1 MRDSESQRAGYSWA
15 RASAVMM
22 TAIFASRLLGML
34 RDTVIAFR
42 FGQNEL
48 TDAYRAAFQLP
59 DLLFFM
65 VAGGALSSSLMPIF
79 SRYWETGQREEAW
92 RVFSIVATVMVSLT
106 TALVLLLEILAP
118 LAVALMFPGFDA
130 ERLALTTHMT
140 RIVLPAQICFL
151 LGGLMMA
158 TLYARKHF
166 VAPAL
171 GPNIYNI
178 GIIFGGL
185 VLALWLGVSGLAWGA
200 LAGAFIGSVLLP
212 LVMMRRLGSAFRLE
226 FNLRHEGAREVFRL
240 MLPVMFGL
248 SLPGIYMLILRVF
261 ASWLPVGA
269 ISALDNAN
277 RQMQAPLG
285 IVGQGIA
292 LAIFPA
298 LTTLAAREEWGAL
311 RETLRRGLR
320 LVWFLTAP
328 ATALL
333 LVLAEDISR
342 VLLQYGRFTP
352 TDTPLVA
359 SALRAFALGLFAWSG
374 QALIARGFF
383 ALRDSLTPVLVGTAV
398 TMVFVPLCMLLMR
411 LQGHVGLALATSIA
425 ATLQMVWMARLLSR
439 RIPSDAPARGDSLL
453 RFLTATGVAVALMG
467 LTAVVLHTG
476 LHALLPELSGEP
488 TRVWNRA
495 DGRASLDL
503 GLPTRLRQARRA
515 GDRLCVARAAARL
528 VARHNRQPLATPR
541 QHAACHVVG
550 VLITALGGDSL
561 RRAASVAAPAHKV
574 DGLVLGQLLDPLLYL
589 IERLVHCLLDA
600 LLLELGRRAHID
612 NQRLL
617 VGAPLVDLAR

>member
-1 MRDSESQRAGYSWA
+1 MRDSESQQAGYSWA

-106 TALVLLLEILAP
+106 TALVLALEILAP

-130 ERLALTTHMT
+130 QRLALTTHMT

-166 VAPAL
+166 LAPAL

-212 LVMMRRLGSAFRLE
+212 LVVMRRLGSAFRLE

-261 ASWLPVGA
+261 ASWLPAGA

-285 IVGQGIA
+285 IVGQGVA

-298 LTTLAAREEWGAL
+298 LTTLAAREDWGAL

-328 ATALL
+328 ATVLL
-333 LVLAEDISR
+333 ARAGGRHQPHLAAVRQVHANGHAVGGECAAGVRAGAVRVVGAGVDCAGLFRAARLADPRAGRHGGDSR
-342 VLLQYGRFTP
+342 VC
-352 TDTPLVA
+352 A
-359 SALRAFALGLFAWSG
+359 AL
-374 QALIARGFF
+374 
-383 ALRDSLTPVLVGTAV
+383 
-398 TMVFVPLCMLLMR
+398 
-411 LQGHVGLALATSIA
+411 HA
-425 ATLQMVWMARLLSR
+425 A
-439 RIPSDAPARGDSLL
+439 DAPAGACGAGVGDFDRRHAADGVDGAAAESAHSQRRSLPRRTACTVPRGDG
-453 RFLTATGVAVALMG
+453 R
-467 LTAVVLHTG
+467 
-476 LHALLPELSGEP
+476 
-488 TRVWNRA
+488 RRRA
-495 DGRASLDL
+495 DGTN
-503 GLPTRLRQARRA
+503 GV
-515 GDRLCVARAAARL
+515 RLCT
-528 VARHNRQPLATPR
+528 QDCTPCCPTFR
-541 QHAACHVVG
+541 
-550 VLITALGGDSL
+550 
-561 RRAASVAAPAHKV
+561 
-574 DGLVLGQLLDPLLYL
+574 
-589 IERLVHCLLDA
+589 
-600 LLLELGRRAHID
+600 
-612 NQRLL
+612 
-617 VGAPLVDLAR
+617 

>member
-1 MRDSESQRAGYSWA
+1 MRDSESQQAGYSWA

-22 TAIFASRLLGML
+22 TAILASRLLGML

-65 VAGGALSSSLMPIF
+65 AAGGALSSSLMPIF

-106 TALVLLLEILAP
+106 TALVLALEILAP

-130 ERLALTTHMT
+130 QRLALTTHMT

-166 VAPAL
+166 LAPAL

-200 LAGAFIGSVLLP
+200 LAGAFVGSVLLP
-212 LVMMRRLGSAFRLE
+212 LVVMRRLGSAFRLE

-261 ASWLPVGA
+261 ASWLPAGA

-328 ATALL
+328 ATVLL

-342 VLLQYGRFTP
+342 ILLQYGKFTP
-352 TDTPLVA
+352 TDTQLVA

-374 QALIARGFF
+374 SGVDCAGLFRAARF
-383 ALRDSLTPVLVGTAV
+383 ADARAGRLGGDGRVRAAV
-398 TMVFVPLCMLLMR
+398 R
-411 LQGHVGLALATSIA
+411 A
-425 ATLQMVWMARLLSR
+425 A
-439 RIPSDAPARGDSLL
+439 DAPAGACGAGVGDFDCCHAADGVDGAAPESAHSPRFAAPRRTACTVSRGDGH
-453 RFLTATGVAVALMG
+453 R
-467 LTAVVLHTG
+467 
-476 LHALLPELSGEP
+476 
-488 TRVWNRA
+488 RRA
-495 DGRASLDL
+495 DGTCRRSRCTQ
-503 GLPTRLRQARRA
+503 GCTPYCPTFR
-515 GDRLCVARAAARL
+515 
-528 VARHNRQPLATPR
+528 
-541 QHAACHVVG
+541 
-550 VLITALGGDSL
+550 
-561 RRAASVAAPAHKV
+561 
-574 DGLVLGQLLDPLLYL
+574 
-589 IERLVHCLLDA
+589 
-600 LLLELGRRAHID
+600 
-612 NQRLL
+612 
-617 VGAPLVDLAR
+617 

>member
-1 MRDSESQRAGYSWA
+1 MRDSESQQAGYSWA

-22 TAIFASRLLGML
+22 TAILASRLLGML

-65 VAGGALSSSLMPIF
+65 AAGGALSSSLMPIF

-106 TALVLLLEILAP
+106 TALVLALEILAP

-130 ERLALTTHMT
+130 QRLALTTQMT

-166 VAPAL
+166 LAPAL

-200 LAGAFIGSVLLP
+200 LAGAFVGSVLLP
-212 LVMMRRLGSAFRLE
+212 LVVMRRLGSAFRLE

-261 ASWLPVGA
+261 ASWLPAGA

-328 ATALL
+328 ATVLL

-342 VLLQYGRFTP
+342 VLLQYGKFTP
-352 TDTPLVA
+352 TDTQLVA

-383 ALRDSLTPVLVGTAV
+383 ALRDSLTPVLVGSAV
-398 TMVFVPLCMLLMR
+398 TVVFVPLCVLLMR
-411 LQGHVGLALATSIA
+411 LQGHVGLALATSVA
-425 ATLQMVWMARLLSR
+425 ATLQMVWMARLLNR

-476 LHALLPELSGEP
+476 LHALLPEFQVNLRAFGIALMVALPSIWVYLLTCAKLGVQE
-488 TRVWNRA
+488 TDYVWRV
-495 DGRASLDL
+495 
-503 GLPTRLRQARRA
+503 
-515 GDRLCVARAAARL
+515 
-528 VARHNRQPLATPR
+528 
-541 QHAACHVVG
+541 
-550 VLITALGGDSL
+550 L
-561 RRAASVAAPAHKV
+561 RRA
-574 DGLVLGQLLDPLLYL
+574 
-589 IERLVHCLLDA
+589 
-600 LLLELGRRAHID
+600 
-612 NQRLL
+612 
-617 VGAPLVDLAR
+617 

>member
-1 MRDSESQRAGYSWA
+1 MRDSESQQAGYSWA

-22 TAIFASRLLGML
+22 TAILASRLLGML

-65 VAGGALSSSLMPIF
+65 VAGGALSSALMPVF
-79 SRYWETGQREEAW
+79 SRYYETGQREEAW

-106 TALVLLLEILAP
+106 TALVLILELAAP

-130 ERLALTTHMT
+130 ERLALTTHLT

-166 VAPAL
+166 LAPAL

-185 VLALWLGVSGLAWGA
+185 VLALGLGISGLAWGA
-200 LAGAFIGSVLLP
+200 LAGAFVGSVLLP
-212 LVMMRRLGSAFRLE
+212 LVVMRRLGSAFRLE

-261 ASWLPVGA
+261 ASWLPAGA

-298 LTTLAAREEWGAL
+298 LTTLAARAEWDAL

-328 ATALL
+328 ATVLL

-342 VLLQYGRFTP
+342 ILLQYGKFTP
-352 TDTPLVA
+352 SDTQLVA

-383 ALRDSLTPVLVGTAV
+383 ALRDSLTPVLVGTGITA
-398 TMVFVPLCMLLMR
+398 MFVPLCVLLMR
-411 LQGHVGLALATSIA
+411 VLALGHVGLALATSIA
-425 ATLQMVWMARLLSR
+425 ATLQMVWMAHLLQR
-439 RIPSDAPARGDSLL
+439 RIPPSEAPTSSEPIT
-453 RFLTATGVAVALMG
+453 RFLRATGIAVLLMG
-467 LTAVVLHTG
+467 LSAFALHT
-476 LHALLPELSGEP
+476 LLEALLPPFQVNL
-488 TRVWNRA
+488 RA
-495 DGRASLDL
+495 LLTAIVVALPALWVYLIACAKL
-503 GLPTRLRQARRA
+503 GVRETDYVQRM
-515 GDRLCVARAAARL
+515 
-528 VARHNRQPLATPR
+528 
-541 QHAACHVVG
+541 
-550 VLITALGGDSL
+550 L
-561 RRAASVAAPAHKV
+561 RR
-574 DGLVLGQLLDPLLYL
+574 
-589 IERLVHCLLDA
+589 C
-600 LLLELGRRAHID
+600 
-612 NQRLL
+612 
-617 VGAPLVDLAR
+617 

>member
-1 MRDSESQRAGYSWA
+1 MSHSEGQKAGYSWA
-15 RASAVMM
+15 RASALMM
-22 TAIFASRLLGML
+22 TAIFASRILGML

-65 VAGGALSSSLMPIF
+65 VAGGALSSSLMPVF
-79 SRYWETGQREEAW
+79 SGYWEQGRKEEAW
-92 RVFSIVATVMVSLT
+92 RVFSIVATVMVGIT
-106 TALVLLLEILAP
+106 TALVLVLELAAP

-130 ERLALTTHMT
+130 DRLALTTQLT

-166 VAPAL
+166 LAPAL

-178 GIIFGGL
+178 GIILGGL
-185 VLALWLGVSGLAWGA
+185 VLALWLGVAGLAWGA
-200 LAGAFIGSVLLP
+200 LLGAFVGSVLLP
-212 LVMMRRLGSAFRLE
+212 LLVMRRLGSAFRLE

-261 ASWLPVGA
+261 ASWLPAGA

-298 LTTLAAREEWGAL
+298 LTSLAARGEWGAL
-311 RETLRRGLR
+311 RLTLRQGLR

-328 ATALL
+328 ATVLL
-333 LVLAEDISR
+333 IVLAEDISR
-342 VLLQYGRFTP
+342 VLLQYGKFTAA
-352 TDTPLVA
+352 DTQLVA
-359 SALRAFALGLFAWSG
+359 SALQAFALGLFAWSG

-383 ALRDSLTPVLVGTAV
+383 ALRDSLTPVLIGSAV
-398 TMVFVPLCMLLMR
+398 TALFVPLCMLLMR
-411 LQGHVGLALATSIA
+411 VMDWGHVGLALATSIA
-425 ATLQMVWMARLLSR
+425 ATAQMVWMFQILNRRVPPAESAESAPLMGFLLRSGFATLLMGVLAYGLHWGLYTALPDFQVNIR
-439 RIPSDAPARGDSLL
+439 SLL
-453 RFLTATGVAVALMG
+453 IG
-467 LTAVVLHTG
+467 LLV
-476 LHALLPELSGEP
+476 
-488 TRVWNRA
+488 
-495 DGRASLDL
+495 ASLSMGAYL
-503 GLPTRLRQARRA
+503 WLCERLSVREVDYVKRAFNRRA
-515 GDRLCVARAAARL
+515 
-528 VARHNRQPLATPR
+528 
-541 QHAACHVVG
+541 
-550 VLITALGGDSL
+550 
-561 RRAASVAAPAHKV
+561 
-574 DGLVLGQLLDPLLYL
+574 
-589 IERLVHCLLDA
+589 
-600 LLLELGRRAHID
+600 
-612 NQRLL
+612 
-617 VGAPLVDLAR
+617 

>member
-1 MRDSESQRAGYSWA
+1 MKDSEAPQVGYSWA

-22 TAIFASRLLGML
+22 TAILASRLLGML

-42 FGQNEL
+42 FGQDEL

-65 VAGGALSSSLMPIF
+65 VAGGALSSSLMPVF
-79 SRYWETGQREEAW
+79 SRYWEQGRTDEAW

-106 TALVLLLEILAP
+106 TALVLILEVCAP
-118 LAVALMFPGFDA
+118 LAVRLMFPGFDA
-130 ERLALTTHMT
+130 DRLALTTHLT

-166 VAPAL
+166 LAPAL

-178 GIIFGGL
+178 GIILGGL
-185 VLALWLGVSGLAWGA
+185 VLALGLGVAGLAWGA
-200 LAGAFIGSVLLP
+200 LVGALVGSVLLP
-212 LVMMRRLGSAFRLE
+212 LIVMYRMGSAFRLE

-261 ASWLPVGA
+261 ASSLPVGT

-298 LTTLAAREEWGAL
+298 LSSLAARGEWGAMRL
-311 RETLRRGLR
+311 TLQQGLR

-328 ATALL
+328 ATVLL

-342 VLLQYGRFTP
+342 VLLQYGKFTP
-352 TDTPLVA
+352 TDTQLVA

-383 ALRDSLTPVLVGTAV
+383 ALRDSLTPMLIGSAV
-398 TMVFVPLCMLLMR
+398 TALFVVLCVGFVRILGL
-411 LQGHVGLALATSIA
+411 GHVGLALATSVA
-425 ATLQMVWMARLLSR
+425 ATVQMVWMLRVLTR
-439 RIPSDAPARGDSLL
+439 RIPPAEGAAPRPLMGFLL
-453 RFLTATGVAVALMG
+453 RSGLATLLMG
-467 LTAVVLHTG
+467 AFAYALHAGLHTLFRG
-476 LHALLPELSGEP
+476 VQANLQSLIVGAL
-488 TRVWNRA
+488 V
-495 DGRASLDL
+495 
-503 GLPTRLRQARRA
+503 
-515 GDRLCVARAAARL
+515 AAAAMSVYL
-528 VARHNRQPLATPR
+528 WLCQSM
-541 QHAACHVVG
+541 G
-550 VLITALGGDSL
+550 VRESEYVQRVL
-561 RRAASVAAPAHKV
+561 RR
-574 DGLVLGQLLDPLLYL
+574 
-589 IERLVHCLLDA
+589 R
-600 LLLELGRRAHID
+600 
-612 NQRLL
+612 
-617 VGAPLVDLAR
+617 VGTP